1 MGETEDIVKTIISE
15 LQDISCYD
23 VFGQSISDR
32 EHEIFIGT
40 LRKAIEVVKDAAENT
55 GADV

>member
-1 MGETEDIVKTIISE
+1 MGKTEDVVKRIISG

-32 EHEIFIGT
+32 EYEIFVGT
-40 LRKAIEVVKDAAENT
+40 LRKAIEIVKDTAENT
-55 GADV
+55 PADE

>member
-1 MGETEDIVKTIISE
+1 MVETEDIVKTIISE

-40 LRKAIEVVKDAAENT
+40 LRKAIDVVKDVAKSTPT
-55 GADV
+55 GE